1 MEWSLDP
8 EEVIRRV
15 DLHRRYGGNTQS
27 GIAPLRNSPNILI
40 FSDPRAGEEHGYHDR
55 WESAEILHYC
65 GEGQVGDQE
74 FVRGN
79 KAILE
84 YAERGRAL
92 RVFRGA
98 RGEVRYLGE
107 FELDEAQ
114 PFYWA
119 DAPQSSSAATR
130 KVIMFRLRR
139 RA

>member
-1 MEWSLDP
+1 MEWSLAP
-8 EEVIRRV
+8 EEVIRRA
-15 DLHRRYGGNTQS
+15 DLHRRYGGNSQS

-40 FSDPRAGEEHGYHDR
+40 FTDPKAGEEHGYHDR
-55 WESAEILHYC
+55 WEGTEVLHYC
-65 GEGQVGDQE
+65 GEGQVGDQQ

-79 KAILE
+79 KATLDH
-84 YAERGRAL
+84 AERGRAL

-107 FELDEAQ
+107 FGLDEAQ
-114 PFYWA
+114 PYYWA
-119 DAPQSSSAATR
+119 DAPQTGSRATR